1 MNKKF
6 FLFGSIIGFYY
17 IVQFMMCVSCCNL
30 YSDISRLNTCIRK
43 DGTRI
48 TGAAASAVYDRT
60 LYLVGIF
67 HIIEWIRSTILLSV
81 ICIGANLMNFWYLSC
96 LNMFYGL
103 ACLIIVHITY
113 SSTDG
118 KACASA

>member
-1 MNKKF
+1 
-6 FLFGSIIGFYY
+6 
-17 IVQFMMCVSCCNL
+17 MCVSCCNL
-30 YSDISRLNTCIRK
+30 YSDASRLNTCIRK
-43 DGTRI
+43 DGSRI
-48 TGAAASAVYDRT
+48 SGNAASAVYDRT

-81 ICIGANLMNFWYLSC
+81 ICIGANLMSIWYLSC

-113 SSTDG
+113 ASTDG